1 MYVLAIIR
9 RGLVLAVAV
18 GGMAANG
25 ADFQLKLQLPVN
37 CAMATVCDVQNYF
50 DHDSGPGFRD
60 YNCGNRGYDGHDGTD
75 IRLPNLAVMRD
86 GVAVL
91 AAAAGRVR
99 AVRDEMP
106 DVSVAEVGKKALK
119 GREAGNAVAIDHG
132 DGWETQYSHM
142 RRSSVRVSPG
152 EPVYSGQILGF
163 VGMSGNAEFPHLHFE
178 VRHNGVSIDP
188 YAGPEPSQR
197 CGLSEGEALW
207 DKRALANLDYPPAGL
222 LQAGFADEAP
232 SSKAVL
238 EDTFGSSTLPVSAP
252 ALVFWIE
259 AFGVRAG
266 DTESLTITGPDGDV
280 LVEKTKTVP
289 DDKARW
295 LRFVGKR
302 QNKGQPSGSWPP
314 GEYRG
319 DYRLVRAV
327 KGTEQPVL
335 EIERR
340 LLVR

>member
-1 MYVLAIIR
+1 MYVLATIR
-9 RGLVLAVAV
+9 CGLALTATVA
-18 GGMAANG
+18 GTIANG
-25 ADFQLKLQLPVN
+25 ADHQLRLQLPVN

-106 DVSVAEVGKKALK
+106 DVSVAEVDRQTLK
-119 GREAGNAVAIDHG
+119 GREAGNAVAIEHG

-142 RRSSVRVSPG
+142 RRSSVRVRPG
-152 EPVYSGQILGF
+152 EPVYAGQILGY

-178 VRHNGVSIDP
+178 VRHKGVSIDP
-188 YAGPEPSQR
+188 FTGLESSQR
-197 CGLSEGEALW
+197 CGTNKGETLW
-207 DKRALANLDYPPAGL
+207 GKRALANLDYPPAGL

-238 EDTFGSSTLPVSAP
+238 EDTFGFSTLPVSAP

-266 DTESLTITGPDGDV
+266 DTETLKITGPHGDL
-280 LVEKTKTVP
+280 LVEKTGTVP

-302 QNKGQPSGSWPP
+302 QKKGAWPP

-327 KGTEQPVL
+327 KGNGQPVL